1 MKSRLTHLLLVL
13 SAAFAFSSVFLFADD
28 PQPSS
33 PIVIATPAAPHPQFR
48 LVRLELDL
56 QAGTGVITGDWLDA
70 QGQPVDTGNSIIR
83 LEQLSAT
90 PLTETQQQLLA
101 AAIAAATQ

>member
-1 MKSRLTHLLLVL
+1 MKTRTYLCLIL
-13 SAAFAFSSVFLFADD
+13 SAAFALSAFHLSADD
-28 PQPSS
+28 TQPSA
-33 PIVIATPAAPHPQFR
+33 PIVIATPSAPHPQFR

-56 QAGTGVITGDWLDA
+56 QAGTGVISGDWLDA

-83 LEQLSAT
+83 LEQLSAA
-90 PLTETQQQLLA
+90 PLTESQQQLLA